1 MGRRKKPMRKL
12 QTGVVYFVDR
22 RFTSFTLFKKI
33 KSRQTSA
40 NLQKTNVKYFHIPPE
55 PELTTFMVS
64 SHETF
69 FGRDYV
75 KILAANTKD
84 VAIGY
89 IILDEFL
96 KLIKGYPKWISQQ
109 DD

>member
-1 MGRRKKPMRKL
+1 MI
-12 QTGVVYFVDR
+12 YFVDR
-22 RFTSFTLFKKI
+22 RFNSFTIFKRI

-55 PELTTFMVS
+55 PESTTLMVS
-64 SHETF
+64 SHEIF
-69 FGRDYV
+69 FGKDYV

-89 IILDEFL
+89 IILDDFL
-96 KLIKGYPKWISQQ
+96 KLIKGYPKWINQQ
-109 DD
+109 ND